1 MKKFVPVILII
12 FLFAVFHCSNE
23 TGEPDR
29 QEEGS
34 IGVQFVGLTI
44 PDALAKAE
52 AENKIVL
59 IDFFSPT

>member
-23 TGEPDR
+23 TGEPGR

-34 IGVQFVGLTI
+34 IGVQFVDLTI
-44 PDALAKAE
+44 PEALVKAE